1 MLNQNP
7 HISLYVKNQ
16 LVHSIYLRTRREQR
30 LKEYFL
36 IILFKEKIYR
46 NKQIVTSVTFKLTM
60 IVRIW
65 RNKKQLWPKPLEK
78 EIKFN

>member
-46 NKQIVTSVTFKLTM
+46 NKQIVISVTFKLTM

-78 EIKFN
+78 ERKFN